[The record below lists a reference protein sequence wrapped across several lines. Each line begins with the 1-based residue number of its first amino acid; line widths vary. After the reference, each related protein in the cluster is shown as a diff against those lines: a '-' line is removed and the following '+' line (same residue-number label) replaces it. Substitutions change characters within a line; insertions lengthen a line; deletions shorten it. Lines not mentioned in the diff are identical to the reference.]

1 MDFDS
6 LILGVVFILI
16 CASPFVLIYLNG
28 KKAEKRTLQL
38 LSSFASQNNSRLSQS
53 ESCGDFAIGL
63 DETLRQL
70 LFVKKNSD
78 DNVSVCIDLN
88 QMEACIP
95 NTTKIPS
102 KNTSSTI
109 TYVGLGFVPQGKK
122 GKETTLNLYD
132 ERINTQ
138 LTGELQLAEK
148 WSRNINGLL
157 KKKNS

>member
-6 LILGVVFILI
+6 LILGVAFILI
-16 CASPFVLIYLNG
+16 CASPFVLIYFNG
-28 KKAEKRTLQL
+28 KKTEKRTLQL
-38 LSSFASQNNSRLSQS
+38 LSRFATQNNSKLSQS

-63 DETLRQL
+63 DETLKRL

-78 DNVSVCIDLN
+78 NDVSVCIDLN

-95 NTTKIPS
+95 NTTRIPS
-102 KNTSSTI
+102 KNTTPTI
-109 TYVGLGFVPQGKK
+109 TYVGLGLVPQGNK
-122 GKETTLNLYD
+122 GKETTLIFYD

-148 WSRNINGLL
+148 WSKNINSLL
-157 KKKNS
+157 KNKNS